1 MNNNIQRIVPNNAKS
16 RITYTGR
23 KLGTNSQV
31 KDLTKNQDEHDLI
44 YYSKCPNPN
53 CNEDY
58 LGETGWIR
66 IKRTAD
72 HCGKDKQSHLLKHAL
87 ISNNTVVDLKVID
100 KNNHRSKCKKK
111 ISEALYIKQ
120 YRPSLNAQEH
130 SVHWNYLT
138 KRLILINVK

>member
-58 LGETGWIR
+58 LGEKG
-66 IKRTAD
+66 
-72 HCGKDKQSHLLKHAL
+72 
-87 ISNNTVVDLKVID
+87 
-100 KNNHRSKCKKK
+100 
-111 ISEALYIKQ
+111 
-120 YRPSLNAQEH
+120 
-130 SVHWNYLT
+130 
-138 KRLILINVK
+138 